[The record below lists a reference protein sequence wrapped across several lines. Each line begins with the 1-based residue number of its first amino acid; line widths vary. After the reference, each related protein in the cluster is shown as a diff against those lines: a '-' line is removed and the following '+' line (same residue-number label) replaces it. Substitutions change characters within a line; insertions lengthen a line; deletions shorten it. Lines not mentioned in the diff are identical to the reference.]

1 MTAVEPVLDLDALE
15 RAIVESLPGLWYPQ
29 DRRPV
34 RIAAA
39 VERHVAPIIT
49 AARQSTAFVPRF
61 SVATATPV
69 NPDPFGRVTFAPWTP
84 PTPAGLAK
92 DPKVAAAVLRAE
104 AVALGRR
111 THEARGEYA
120 QQAIDWMVE
129 RADELDAPEPADPL
143 KVAGQIRE
151 WDDEL
156 FRCNGRIWVCMTN
169 SYRIRSADELR
180 GCRVVSAAEVRD
192 RLGLDGDR

>member
-15 RAIVESLPGLWYPQ
+15 RAIVESLPGLWYSQ

-39 VERHVAPIIT
+39 VERHVAPIIA
-49 AARQSTAFVPRF
+49 AARQSTAFVPGF

-84 PTPAGLAK
+84 PTPAELAK
-92 DPKVAAAVLRAE
+92 DPKVAAAVYRGLAARGDAAGLSATAASILRA
-104 AVALGRR
+104 
-111 THEARGEYA
+111 
-120 QQAIDWMVE
+120 W
-129 RADELDAPEPADPL
+129 ADELDPPEPADPP

-156 FRCNGRIWVCMTN
+156 FRCNGRIWACMTN
-169 SYRIRSADELR
+169 SYRIRSEDELR